1 MWILLLIIL
10 SGPHKVE
17 RVDLLK
23 ITYGKQECLSE
34 VKRAL
39 SLGMPRNS
47 SISCVPLAGVLQVEK
62 RQ

>member
-10 SGPHKVE
+10 SGPHTVE
-17 RVDLLK
+17 RVDLMK
-23 ITYGKQECLSE
+23 ILYGKENCLSE

-47 SISCVPLAGVLQVEK
+47 SISCVPLTGVLQVE

>member
-10 SGPHKVE
+10 SGPEQVE

-23 ITYGKQECLSE
+23 IMYGKQECLSE

-39 SLGMPRNS
+39 DLGLPRHS
-47 SISCVPLAGVLQVEK
+47 SISCVPLSGVSKVEQK
-62 RQ
+62 